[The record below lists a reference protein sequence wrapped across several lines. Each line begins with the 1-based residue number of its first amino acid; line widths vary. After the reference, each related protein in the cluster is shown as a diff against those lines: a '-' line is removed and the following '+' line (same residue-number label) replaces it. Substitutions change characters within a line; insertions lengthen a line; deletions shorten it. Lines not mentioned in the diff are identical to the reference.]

1 MTMKKLDY
9 WNSDQERKLKVI
21 EGAICKLEKV
31 ICDELDIDIDHYILE
46 PLGAITIGDSLRSR
60 IYDNR

>member
-1 MTMKKLDY
+1 MAMLKLYEWDRDEEKKD
-9 WNSDQERKLKVI
+9 KI
-21 EGAICKLEKV
+21 EDAICKLEKV

-60 IYDNR
+60 LYDN

>member
-1 MTMKKLDY
+1 MAMMELNTWD
-9 WNSDQERKLKVI
+9 SDKELKLKRI
-21 EGAICKLEKV
+21 EEAICKLEKV

-60 IYDNR
+60 IYDN

>member
-1 MTMKKLDY
+1 MLKLYEWDRDEEKKD
-9 WNSDQERKLKVI
+9 KI
-21 EGAICKLEKV
+21 EDAICKLEKV

-60 IYDNR
+60 LYDN

>member
-1 MTMKKLDY
+1 MAMLKLYEWDDVY
-9 WNSDQERKLKVI
+9 EELQKERI
-21 EGAICKLEKV
+21 EKAICNLEKL

-60 IYDNR
+60 IYD

>member
-1 MTMKKLDY
+1 MAMLKLYEWDRDEEKKD
-9 WNSDQERKLKVI
+9 KI
-21 EGAICKLEKV
+21 EDAICKLEKG

-60 IYDNR
+60 IYDN

>member
-1 MTMKKLDY
+1 MAMLKLYEWDRDEEKKD
-9 WNSDQERKLKVI
+9 KI
-21 EGAICKLEKV
+21 EDAICKLEKL

-60 IYDNR
+60 LYDN

>member
-1 MTMKKLDY
+1 MKHRNKY
-9 WNSDQERKLKVI
+9 EKI
-21 EGAICKLEKV
+21 EDAICKLEKV

-60 IYDNR
+60 LYDENI

>member
-1 MTMKKLDY
+1 MAMLKLYEWDRDEEKKD
-9 WNSDQERKLKVI
+9 KI
-21 EGAICKLEKV
+21 EDAICKLEKV

-60 IYDNR
+60 IYDN